1 MVTDQQVRRMFM
13 LIKEQ
18 ESKGTA
24 AAKAGMDEKTALK
37 YRKLGQLPSQIKIS
51 HVWRTRPDP
60 FEDQWNNIIEL
71 LNVNPGLEA
80 KTIFEY
86 LQRNDAGQYQ
96 DGQLRTLQ
104 RRIKQWR
111 ALEGPAKEVFFP
123 QIHYPGDLCASD
135 FTHMTSLGV
144 SIQGQVLKHLVY
156 HFVLTY
162 SNWENVSVCYSESFE
177 SLSAGLQKAL
187 WELGGVPKRHRTDRM
202 SSAVNKACNP
212 EKFTPRY
219 QALLRHY
226 SIEPE
231 RINTGC
237 GNENG
242 DVEQRHNRFKKA
254 VEQALMLRGSKN
266 FESRSK
272 YETFLEAIIKQLNAG
287 RQERLQEELKVLRR
301 LPQRQLNDCTH
312 LEKTV
317 TQSSTI
323 HVLNNAYSVHSRLI
337 GERVQIK
344 LYVDHL
350 EVWYAQRIIERIP
363 RLKGRG
369 SHQINYRHIID
380 WLERK
385 PGAFANYRY
394 QSDMF
399 PSSYFRMAYDELK
412 RIKPLHADKEYIQI
426 LKIAAKEGEST
437 TEVVLRGLLSKQ
449 DPLSVL
455 DIQSQIQSQWLIKP
469 MTDVTVHDVDLM
481 TYDLLLNSPMA
492 VMAHE

>member
-13 LIKEQ
+13 FINEQ
-18 ESKGTA
+18 ENKGSA

-37 YRKLGQLPSQIKIS
+37 YRKLGQLPSQIKAT
-51 HVWRTRPDP
+51 HTWRTRPNP
-60 FEDQWNNIIEL
+60 FEAQWESIIEL
-71 LNVNPGLEA
+71 LKVNPGLEA

-86 LQRNDAGQYQ
+86 LQRNDSGQYQ

-162 SNWENVSVCYSESFE
+162 SNWEDVSICYSESFE
-177 SLSAGLQKAL
+177 SLSTGLQKAL

-202 SSAVNKACNP
+202 SSAVNKECNP

-226 SIEPE
+226 SINPE
-231 RINTGC
+231 RTNPSS

-242 DVEQRHNRFKKA
+242 DVEQRHHRFKKA
-254 VEQALMLRGSKN
+254 IEQALMLRGSKD
-266 FESRSK
+266 FEDRSK
-272 YETFLEAIIKQLNAG
+272 YEVFLETILKQLNAG
-287 RQERLQEELKVLRR
+287 RKERLQEELKVLRR
-301 LPQRQLNDCTH
+301 LPQRQLNDYTR

-323 HVLNNAYSVHSRLI
+323 HVLNNTYSVHSRLI

-350 EVWYAQRIIERIP
+350 EVWYAQRIIERVP

-369 SHQINYRHIID
+369 SHQIHYRHIID

-412 RIKPLHADKEYIQI
+412 RIKPLQADKEYLQI

-437 TEVVLRGLLSKQ
+437 TEVVLRGLLLKSE
-449 DPLSVL
+449 PLSVL
-455 DIQSQIQSQWLIKP
+455 DLQSQIQSQWLNKS
-469 MTDVTVHDVDLM
+469 MTDVNVDDVDLI
-481 TYDLLLNSPMA
+481 TYDLLLNSPIE
-492 VMAHE
+492 VSHE

>member
-13 LIKEQ
+13 LIKGED
-18 ESKGTA
+18 SKGTA

-37 YRKLGQLPSQIKIS
+37 YRKLGQLPSQIKTP
-51 HVWRTRPDP
+51 HVWRTRPDS
-60 FEDQWNNIIEL
+60 FEGQWNNIIEL
-71 LNVNPGLEA
+71 LKVNPGLEA

-86 LQRNDAGQYQ
+86 LQRNDAGKYQ

-111 ALEGPAKEVFFP
+111 AIEGPGKEVFFP

-144 SIQGQVLKHLVY
+144 SIQGEFSKHLVY

-162 SNWENVSVCYSESFE
+162 SNWENVSICYSESFE
-177 SLSAGLQKAL
+177 SLSGGLQKAL
-187 WELGGVPKRHRTDRM
+187 WGLGGVPKRHRTDRM
-202 SSAVNKACNP
+202 SSAVNKDCNP

-226 SIEPE
+226 AIEPE
-231 RINTGC
+231 RTNAGR

-242 DVEQRHNRFKKA
+242 DVEQGHNRFKKA
-254 VEQALMLRGSKN
+254 VEQALMLRGSKD
-266 FESRSK
+266 FESRDK
-272 YETFLEAIIKQLNAG
+272 YEIFLEAIVNQLNAG
-287 RQERLQEELKVLRR
+287 RQQRLQEELKVLRR
-301 LPQRQLNDCTH
+301 LPQRQLNDCVR

-350 EVWYAQRIIERIP
+350 EVWYAQRIVEHIP

-412 RIKPLHADKEYIQI
+412 RLRPLQADKEYVQI
-426 LKIAAKEGEST
+426 LKVAAKEGEAM
-437 TEVVLRGLLSKQ
+437 TEVIIRWLLSKQ
-449 DPLSVL
+449 EPLSVL
-455 DIQSQIQSQWLIKP
+455 DVQSQIQSQWPMKS
-469 MTDVTVHDVDLM
+469 MTDVTVDDVDLM
-481 TYDLLLNSPMA
+481 TYDSLLNCPAA

>member
-1 MVTDQQVRRMFM
+1 MF
-13 LIKEQ
+13 
-18 ESKGTA
+18 SKKPKGKGFA

-37 YRKLGQLPSQIKIS
+37 YRKLGQLPSQIKMP
-51 HVWRTRPDP
+51 HVWSTRLNP
-60 FEDQWNNIIEL
+60 FGEQWDSIIEML
-71 LNVNPGLEA
+71 KVNPGLEG

-86 LQRNDAGQYQ
+86 LQRKDVGKYQ

-111 ALEGPAKEVFFP
+111 AVEGPAKEVFFP
-123 QIHYPGDLCASD
+123 QVHYPGDLGASD

-144 SIQGQVLKHLVY
+144 SIQGEVLKHLVY

-162 SNWENVSVCYSESFE
+162 SNWENVSISYSESFE

-202 SSAVNKACNP
+202 SSAVNKECNP
-212 EKFTPRY
+212 QKFTPRY

-226 SIEPE
+226 GIEPE
-231 RINTGC
+231 RINAGC

-242 DVEQRHNRFKKA
+242 DVEQRHHRFKKA
-254 VEQALMLRGSKN
+254 VEQALMLRGSKD
-266 FESRSK
+266 FESRGQ
-272 YETFLEAIIKQLNAG
+272 YQAFLEAIVKQLNAG
-287 RQERLQEELKVLRR
+287 REQRLQEELEVLRR
-301 LPQRQLNDCTH
+301 LPQRQLNDCVY
-312 LEKTV
+312 LKKTV
-317 TQSSTI
+317 TPSSTV

-337 GERVQIK
+337 GEHVQIK

-350 EVWYAQRIIERIP
+350 EVWYAQRIVERIA

-369 SHQINYRHIID
+369 SHAVNYRHIID

-394 QSDMF
+394 QADMF

-412 RIKPLHADKEYIQI
+412 RLRPLQADKEYVQI
-426 LKIAAKEGEST
+426 LKVAAEEGEST
-437 TEVVLRGLLSKQ
+437 TQAVIRGLLLGSE
-449 DPLSVL
+449 PFSVL
-455 DIQSQIQSQWLIKP
+455 EVQKQIQSQWSMKS
-469 MTDVTVHDVDLM
+469 MTDVVVDDVDLM
-481 TYDLLLNSPMA
+481 SYDSLLSCSME

>member
-1 MVTDQQVRRMFM
+1 M
-13 LIKEQ
+13 LVKEQ
-18 ESKGTA
+18 ESKGSA

-37 YRKLGQLPSQIKIS
+37 YRKLGQLPSQIKKA

-60 FEDQWNNIIEL
+60 FEAQWNSIIAL
-71 LNVNPGLEA
+71 LEVNPGLEA

-86 LQRNDAGQYQ
+86 LQRNDGNQYQ

-144 SIQGQVLKHLVY
+144 SIQGGLLKHLVY

-162 SNWENVSVCYSESFE
+162 SNWEDVSICYSESFE

-202 SSAVNKACNP
+202 SSAVNKECNP

-231 RINTGC
+231 RTNAGC

-242 DVEQRHNRFKKA
+242 DVEQGHNRFKKA
-254 VEQALMLRGSKN
+254 VEQALMLRGSKD
-266 FESRSK
+266 FESRAK
-272 YETFLEAIIKQLNAG
+272 YEFFLETIIKQLNTG

-301 LPQRQLNDCTH
+301 LPQRQLNDYSQ
-312 LEKTV
+312 LDKTV

-323 HVLNNAYSVHSRLI
+323 HVQNNAYSVHSRLI

-350 EVWYAQRIIERIP
+350 EVWYAQRIVEHIP

-369 SHQINYRHIID
+369 SHRINYRHIID

-412 RIKPLHADKEYIQI
+412 RTRPLQADKEYIQI
-426 LKIAAKEGEST
+426 LKIAAKEGETT
-437 TEVVLRGLLSKQ
+437 TEVIIRELLLRSE
-449 DPLSVL
+449 PLSVL
-455 DIQSQIQSQWLIKP
+455 DLQSQIQSQWPIKS
-469 MTDVTVHDVDLM
+469 MTDVNVDDVDLM
-481 TYDLLLNSPMA
+481 SYDLLLNSPA
-492 VMAHE
+492 GGGS

>member
-1 MVTDQQVRRMFM
+1 M
-13 LIKEQ
+13 LVKEQ
-18 ESKGTA
+18 ESKGSA

-37 YRKLGQLPSQIKIS
+37 YRKLGQLPSQIKTV
-51 HVWRTRPDP
+51 HTWRTRPDP
-60 FEDQWNNIIEL
+60 FEEQWNSIIEL
-71 LNVNPGLEA
+71 LKVNPGLES

-86 LQRNDAGQYQ
+86 LQRNDPGQYQ

-104 RRIKQWR
+104 RKIKQWR

-135 FTHMTSLGV
+135 FTHMTSLGIT
-144 SIQGQVLKHLVY
+144 IQKEVFKHLVY

-162 SNWENVSVCYSESFE
+162 SNWEDVSICYSESFE
-177 SLSAGLQKAL
+177 SLSGGLQKAL

-202 SSAVNKACNP
+202 SSAVNKECNP

-219 QALLRHY
+219 HALLSHY
-226 SIEPE
+226 GLNPE
-231 RINTGC
+231 RTNTGC

-242 DVEQRHNRFKKA
+242 DVEQGHNRFKKA
-254 VEQALMLRGSKN
+254 VEQALMLRGSKD
-266 FESRSK
+266 FENRGQ
-272 YETFLEAIIKQLNAG
+272 YEAFLRTIVKQLNAG
-287 RQERLQEELKVLRR
+287 RQERLQEELPILRR
-301 LPQRQLNDCTH
+301 LPQRQLTDCTH

-323 HVLNNAYSVHSRLI
+323 HVFNNAYSVHSRLI

-344 LYVDHL
+344 LYIEHL
-350 EVWYAQRIIERIP
+350 EVWYAQRMIERIP

-385 PGAFANYRY
+385 PGAFVNYRY

-399 PSSYFRMAYDELK
+399 PSSYFKMAYDELK

-426 LKIAAKEGEST
+426 LKIAAREGEST
-437 TEVVLRGLLSKQ
+437 TETVIRRLLLQ
-449 DPLSVL
+449 QEPLSAMDV
-455 DIQSQIQSQWLIKP
+455 QTQVRSQWPSKP
-469 MTDVTVHDVDLM
+469 MTDVMVDEVDLM
-481 TYDLLLNSPMA
+481 TYDALLSTSM
-492 VMAHE
+492 VAHE